1 MVPIKIAVLGAPD
14 SGTTQLASELV
25 QHFRATSSADGLTNL
40 VVADAPP
47 LMAALYADLLHN
59 DQTRYA
65 FALTQHQIYDLTLVC
80 GLDTPGNRNRPHDT
94 NSLSR
99 ETVDARLRAVLAGGK
114 IAYAVIYGQGLARLD
129 AALKAI
135 SRLRGDRAK
144 SNTNSLKNWQWT
156 CEKCSDPECEH
167 RMFTGQLNIGQR

>member
-1 MVPIKIAVLGAPD
+1 MKIAVLGAPD
-14 SGTTQLASELV
+14 SGTTQLANALTL
-25 QHFRATSSADGLTNL
+25 HFRAQTTTNFATNL

-65 FALTQHQIYDLTLVC
+65 FALTQHQSYDLTLVC
-80 GLDTPGNRNRPHDT
+80 GLDIPGNRDKPHDVG
-94 NSLSR
+94 SLSR
-99 ETVDARLRAVLAGGK
+99 ETVDARLRAVLARGK

-135 SRLRGDRAK
+135 SLLRGDRAK
-144 SNTNSLKNWQWT
+144 SNTNSLKNWQWA

-167 RMFTGQLNIGQR
+167 RMFTGQLNIGHR